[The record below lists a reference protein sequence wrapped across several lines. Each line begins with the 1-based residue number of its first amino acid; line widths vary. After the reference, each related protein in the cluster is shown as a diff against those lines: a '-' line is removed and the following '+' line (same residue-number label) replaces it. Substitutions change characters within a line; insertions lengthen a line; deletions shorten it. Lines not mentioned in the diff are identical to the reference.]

1 MATREVESKG
11 LKKDALGFVS
21 SVVIGVASTAPGY
34 SLAAVLTLV
43 VAAVGVQAPAVLI
56 LAFVPM
62 LFIAASYYYMN
73 RADPDCG
80 TTFSWVTRAM
90 GPWSGWIAGWAII
103 VADIIVMANLAQIAG
118 LYGFLLVGWQTAAES
133 TFAVTLVG
141 VLWIVVMTAICVYGI
156 ELSARTQVGLL
167 GAEILTLALF
177 AIVALVKV
185 YTGDAL
191 AGSIHPHVSWFS
203 PFAIDS
209 LDGLTTGLLVAVFIY
224 WGWDSTVCVNE
235 ETTDSGTTPGRA
247 AVASTII
254 LVGIYVIVSTAAV
267 AFAGP
272 EAIANDDSGD
282 ALGLLGTQVLG
293 VGLDKLVIIAV
304 LTSAAAST
312 QTTILPTARTSLSM
326 ARAARDAREPG
337 RIHPRFLTPHV
348 STILMGG
355 FSIVW
360 YVGLTLISE
369 NILFDS
375 IAALGLM
382 IAFYYG
388 LTGFACTWYYRH
400 EIFTSVKAFFFVG
413 VAPTLGGVD
422 PGVAVLQVLQGPLQ
436 ARELG
441 VGRLLARGRPAA
453 GDRHRLPGLR
463 RRADGDLVRRR
474 ASRVLPPQARGRGR
488 RLARRPAAGH
498 AGAHRR
504 RRLMAGASYAADAGV
519 DGAARAVTRRWVVR
533 DGREVGGR
541 ATASRPHRHAT
552 NVPPASQTSSS
563 TTRTAHD

>member
-1 MATREVESKG
+1 MSAAGVVDQG

-90 GPWSGWIAGWAII
+90 GPWAGWMGGWAIV

-118 LYGFLLVGWQTAAES
+118 LYGFLLVGWESAAES

-141 VLWIVVMTAICVYGI
+141 VLWIAVMTAICVYGI

-167 GAEILTLALF
+167 GAEILTLGLF

-185 YTGDAL
+185 YTGDA
-191 AGSIHPHVSWFS
+191 GSGSVHPHASWFS

-209 LDGLTTGLLVAVFIY
+209 LDGLTAGLLVAVFIY
-224 WGWDSTVCVNE
+224 WGWDSTVTVNE
-235 ETTDSGTTPGRA
+235 ETTDSTTTPGRA
-247 AVASTII
+247 AIASTII
-254 LVGIYVIVSTAAV
+254 LVGIYVIVATAAI

-272 EAIANDDSGD
+272 KAIAADDSGD

-312 QTTILPTARTSLSM
+312 QTTILPTARTTLSM
-326 ARAARDAREPG
+326 ARAGAMPARLGAV
-337 RIHPRFLTPHV
+337 HPRFLTPHV
-348 STILMGG
+348 STLLMGG

-388 LTGFACTWYYRH
+388 LTGFACAWYYRR
-400 EIFTSVKAFFFVG
+400 ELGKSAKAFFFVG
-413 VAPTLGGVD
+413 VAPTLGGLILGWLFIKSCIDLSKPENSESGDSWFGLGPPLIIGIGFLVF
-422 PGVAVLQVLQGPLQ
+422 GVVLMLIWY
-436 ARELG
+436 
-441 VGRLLARGRPAA
+441 
-453 GDRHRLPGLR
+453 
-463 RRADGDLVRRR
+463 
-474 ASRVLPPQARGRGR
+474 
-488 RLARRPAAGH
+488 AAGH
-498 AGAHRR
+498 REFFR
-504 RRLMAGASYAADAGV
+504 RRLEVADPGSL
-519 DGAARAVTRRWVVR
+519 
-533 DGREVGGR
+533 E
-541 ATASRPHRHAT
+541 RP
-552 NVPPASQTSSS
+552 PPA
-563 TTRTAHD
+563 RPAETAGIA